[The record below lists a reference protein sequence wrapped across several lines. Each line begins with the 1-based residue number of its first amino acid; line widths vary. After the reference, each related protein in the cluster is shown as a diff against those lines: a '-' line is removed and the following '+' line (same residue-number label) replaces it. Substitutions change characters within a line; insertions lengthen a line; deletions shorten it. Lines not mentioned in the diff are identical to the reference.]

1 MHPTVARRK
10 PEVNAYRIFYG
21 TTFNLKNAS
30 ASIAERISRSKIDNQ
45 RLAEIPIGKMPKTGY
60 DAAAMSCHQ
69 IAPTHSP
76 FAHTAPRE
84 AAACFRRLRRNSSN
98 SFEKKELE
106 RCARQTCQKRTVYV
120 LQHRTVLFVA
130 NSLRS

>member
-45 RLAEIPIGKMPKTGY
+45 RLAEIPIGKMPKTG
-60 DAAAMSCHQ
+60 
-69 IAPTHSP
+69 
-76 FAHTAPRE
+76 
-84 AAACFRRLRRNSSN
+84 
-98 SFEKKELE
+98 
-106 RCARQTCQKRTVYV
+106 
-120 LQHRTVLFVA
+120 
-130 NSLRS
+130 